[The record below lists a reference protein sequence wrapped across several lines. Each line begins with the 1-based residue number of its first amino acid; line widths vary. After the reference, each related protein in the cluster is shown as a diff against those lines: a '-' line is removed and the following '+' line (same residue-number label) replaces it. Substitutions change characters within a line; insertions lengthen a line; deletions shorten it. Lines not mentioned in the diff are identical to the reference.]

1 LIIKHLAI
9 IQVILPLM
17 AAPVCIVIRHH
28 VGVKIWAVLISWLS
42 FLISIALLV
51 QVSDQGLIVYQLG
64 GWAAPWGIE
73 YRIDILSAFVLLIV
87 SGIGAVVMPYSWTS
101 VEKEIVHERAYLFYC
116 MILLCMTGLLGI
128 VITGDAF
135 NLFVFMEISSLA
147 SYVLISFGQDRQAL
161 VAAYRYLIIGTI
173 GATFYMIGVGFLY
186 ASTGTLNIFDLS
198 QLVPAISASR
208 TVKAALAFFT
218 VGLGIKLALFPM
230 HMWLPNAY
238 TFAPSAVS
246 VFLAATATKVAVYA
260 LFRIVF
266 TIFGGTE
273 ILEILPI
280 RGLLIGMAAMA
291 MIYGSIQAIYQIN
304 VKRILAYSSIAQI
317 GYMVLGLSFDNA
329 TGIAAGIIHLFNHAL
344 MKGSLFMVLG
354 AVMYRV
360 DSVQLNDMAG
370 LGKYMPLTMAAFFI
384 AGLSLIGMPLTVGFV
399 SKWYLIQAAL
409 EKGWWPIAMLIVISS
424 LLAVVYIWR
433 VIEVVYFMPANP
445 EAREV
450 REAPISL
457 LLPTWILLGAVIYF
471 GIDAT
476 TGLNIAI
483 AAADALLAGGG
494 S

>member
-1 LIIKHLAI
+1 MIIEHLAI
-9 IQVILPLM
+9 IQVVLPLM

-101 VEKEIVHERAYLFYC
+101 VEKEIVHERTYLFYC

-128 VITGDAF
+128 VMTGDAF

-147 SYVLISFGQDRQAL
+147 SYVLISFGQDRRAL
-161 VAAYRYLIIGTI
+161 VAAYRYLIVGTI

-198 QLVPAISASR
+198 QLVPAISTSR

-266 TIFGGTE
+266 TIFGGVE

-280 RGLLIGMAAMA
+280 RGLLIGMAALA

-360 DSVQLNDMAG
+360 GSVQLNDMAG
-370 LGKYMPLTMAAFFI
+370 LGKDMPLAMAAFFI
-384 AGLSLIGMPLTVGFV
+384 AGLSLIGVPLTVGFV

-409 EKGWWPIAMLIVISS
+409 ENGWWPIAILIVISS
-424 LLAVVYIWR
+424 LLAVV
-433 VIEVVYFMPANP
+433 
-445 EAREV
+445 
-450 REAPISL
+450 
-457 LLPTWILLGAVIYF
+457 
-471 GIDAT
+471 
-476 TGLNIAI
+476 
-483 AAADALLAGGG
+483 
-494 S
+494 

>member
-1 LIIKHLAI
+1 MIEHLAI
-9 IQVILPLM
+9 IQVVLPLM

-28 VGVKIWAVLISWLS
+28 VGVKVWAVLISWLCL
-42 FLISIALLV
+42 LISIVLLI
-51 QVSDQGLIVYQLG
+51 QVLDKGLIVYQLG

-101 VEKEIVHERAYLFYC
+101 VKNEIAQERTYLFYC

-147 SYVLISFGQDRQAL
+147 SYVLISFGQDRRAL

-198 QLVPAISASR
+198 QLVPVISTSR

-260 LFRIVF
+260 LIRIVF
-266 TIFGGTE
+266 TIFSGVE

-280 RGLLIGMAAMA
+280 RGLLIAMAAMA

-304 VKRILAYSSIAQI
+304 VKHILAYSSIAQI

-329 TGIAAGIIHLFNHAL
+329 TGIAAGAIHLFNHAL
-344 MKGSLFMVLG
+344 TKGSLFMVLG

-360 DSVQLNDMAG
+360 GSVQLNDMAG

-384 AGLSLIGMPLTVGFV
+384 ASLSLIGIPLTVGFV
-399 SKWYLIQAAL
+399 SKWYFIQAAV
-409 EKGWWPIAMLIVISS
+409 EKGWWPIAILIVITS
-424 LLAVVYIWR
+424 LLAVVYVWR
-433 VIEVVYFMPANP
+433 VIEVIYFTPANP
-445 EAREV
+445 ESGEV
-450 REAPISL
+450 REAPTSL
-457 LLPTWILLGAVIYF
+457 LLPTWVLLGAVIYF

-476 TGLNIAI
+476 TALNIAI
-483 AAADALLAGGG
+483 SAADALLAGGG